1 MIIFLGG
8 SSPLVSKEGDIFDGG
23 REKMGHG
30 FFWGKDLKSCHNR
43 NFYLRGLFQEYI

>member
-30 FFWGKDLKSCHNR
+30 FFLGER
-43 NFYLRGLFQEYI
+43 VTYICLYFNAFEGSKTLDP